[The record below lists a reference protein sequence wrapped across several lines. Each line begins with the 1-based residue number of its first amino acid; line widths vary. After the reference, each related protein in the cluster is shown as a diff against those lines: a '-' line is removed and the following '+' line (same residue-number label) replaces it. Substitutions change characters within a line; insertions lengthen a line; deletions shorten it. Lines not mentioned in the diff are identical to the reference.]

1 MYYNCH
7 SCFSLRYGTLTV
19 DDLLDLAEARGF
31 ETLGLTDINNTS
43 AGLEFIMKARKR
55 GIRPILGI
63 EFRVNNR
70 LRYIG
75 LARNAFG
82 WRGLCE
88 FLSEYGARNN
98 GLYQATAEVSEE
110 DLENLVFPERALEIP
125 ETLFVYP
132 FSQAPPLDQLREFE
146 YVAIRPAELNR
157 LYSSPYR
164 YAGRKLV
171 AFTPV
176 TFRDKVGFNT
186 HRLLRAIDRNSL
198 LTKQETWDVAAQDEF
213 MYPLGDLLRF
223 YQQHTQ
229 IVTNT
234 LQLMDLC
241 DFEMSFDAPKNK
253 KFFTGSQQDDLLLLE
268 KLTWDGVRYRYGHL
282 SSLNSMGSSGKSS
295 GPEDSSRKS
304 SGSEGKLENGSGAE
318 ESFGDSS
325 GSEDS
330 SGKGSGSESGLAAR
344 AAAWRTVEERVRKE
358 LEIINRLG
366 FSAYFLITW
375 DFVRYGQS
383 RGFFHV
389 GRGSGANSIVAY
401 CMGITD
407 VDPIELNLYFE
418 RFLNPHRTS
427 PPDFDIDFSWKDR
440 DDVIDYVFKRY
451 GRKYTTLMATY
462 NTFKG
467 RSIIRE
473 LGKVFGLPKSEID
486 LLVARRHAPQ
496 IDDHIVKLIY
506 RYGKELDG
514 KPNYLGIHPGGIL
527 ISEEPVRSYA
537 ATEIPPKGFPVVQF
551 DMFVAEDAG
560 LYKYDVLS
568 QRGLGHIKDSAIQV
582 QQNRKVTVDVH
593 QVRDFKEDPKI
604 AALVQ
609 QGDTIG
615 CFYVES
621 PAMRQLL
628 RKLHCDNYLTLVAAS
643 SVIRPGVAR
652 SGMMRQFIERHN
664 ASQDFEMALTNSDP
678 RICEAVGS
686 VSKKAGDS
694 KDTGADLQMRENFE
708 AYESLKKSWY
718 MHPKME
724 AILGETYGVMVYQ
737 EDVIKVA
744 HHFGGVGLG
753 EADVLRR
760 GMSGKYRSK
769 NHFEMLRENY
779 FKNCREMGYE
789 ESVTAEVWRQMESFS
804 GYSFCK
810 AHSAS
815 FAVESYQSLFFK
827 AHYPREF
834 MVGVINNFGGFY
846 RTEVY
851 IHEARRG
858 GATIE
863 PPCINEG
870 GYLTGIHGETIWLGL
885 IHVQGLEKK
894 TAVGI
899 EMERR
904 TNGAF
909 QDINDLLRRVAIGLE
924 TLTTLIRVGALR
936 FTGKTKKALLW
947 EANLKFAKE
956 APRKQKAELFASKGR
971 NWSLPDLPDDPLED
985 AYDELELLGY
995 IISPL
1000 RESAPVFDS
1009 KRLENAV
1016 TPPIYTLLE
1025 QPLDPREVLAK
1036 DFAARVGQVIAIT
1049 GFLICT
1055 KRVRTIKG
1063 DMMGFSDF
1071 IDVRGDFF
1079 DTVLFP
1085 DAYEKYNLSYGQL
1098 YRLRGKLVDDFG
1110 VVAVEVRSVERLA
1123 YRGDPRN
1130 E

>member
-19 DDLLDLAEARGF
+19 DDLLDLAEVRGLDC
-31 ETLGLTDINNTS
+31 LGLTDINNTS

-98 GLYQATAEVSEE
+98 ELYQAAVEE
-110 DLENLVFPERALEIP
+110 EGEECRGGGFPERAPEIP
-125 ETLFVYP
+125 ETLFIYP
-132 FSQAPPLDQLREFE
+132 FSQAPHPEQLRDFE
-146 YVAIRPAELNR
+146 YAAIRPAELNR

-171 AFTPV
+171 AFMPV

-186 HRLLRAIDRNSL
+186 HRLLRAIDRNTL
-198 LTKQETWDVAAQDEF
+198 LTKQEAWDVAAKDEF
-213 MYPLGDLLRF
+213 MYPMSDYLRF
-223 YQQHTQ
+223 FQQHSQ

-234 LQLMDLC
+234 LRLMELC
-241 DFEMSFDAPKNK
+241 DFEMTFDGPKNK
-253 KFFTGSQQDDLLLLE
+253 KYFTGSRYDDRLLLE
-268 KLTWDGVRYRYGHL
+268 KLTWDGVKYRYGAD
-282 SSLNSMGSSGKSS
+282 SSGIGGSSGKSS
-295 GPEDSSRKS
+295 G
-304 SGSEGKLENGSGAE
+304 SGSLWKE
-318 ESFGDSS
+318 
-325 GSEDS
+325 
-330 SGKGSGSESGLAAR
+330 
-344 AAAWRTVEERVRKE
+344 VQERVQKE
-358 LEIINRLG
+358 LEIIDRLG

-473 LGKVFGLPKSEID
+473 LGKVFGLPKAEID

-496 IDDHIVKLIY
+496 VDDHIVKLIY
-506 RYGKELDG
+506 RYGRELDG

-582 QQNRKVTVDVH
+582 KENRKVTVDVH
-593 QVRDFKEDPKI
+593 QVRDFKADPKI
-604 AALVQ
+604 AELVKR
-609 QGDTIG
+609 GDTIG

-664 ASQDFEMALTNSDP
+664 ASIAFSREMTELESQVGTKPQGPDQEIEDMTCLTVEGIVGEE
-678 RICEAVGS
+678 RWKGRVEAHEV
-686 VSKKAGDS
+686 
-694 KDTGADLQMRENFE
+694 
-708 AYESLKKSWY
+708 LKKSWY
-718 MHPKME
+718 LHPKME
-724 AILGETYGVMVYQ
+724 SILGETYGVMVYQ

-779 FKNCREMGYE
+779 FKNCREMGYDE
-789 ESVTAEVWRQMESFS
+789 TVTAEVWRQMESFS

-858 GATIE
+858 GAMIE
-863 PPCINEG
+863 PPCVNQG
-870 GYLTGIHGETIWLGL
+870 RYLTSIQGETIWLGL

-894 TAVGI
+894 VAVGI
-899 EMERR
+899 EIERR
-904 TNGAF
+904 TNGEF
-909 QDINDLLRRVAIGLE
+909 NDLDDLVRRVPIGLE

-936 FTGKTKKALLW
+936 FTEKTKKHLLW
-947 EANLKFAKE
+947 KANLKFAKE
-956 APRKQKAELFASKGR
+956 VPRKQKAELFASSGR

-995 IISPL
+995 IVSPL
-1000 RESAPVFDS
+1000 EETAPVFDL
-1009 KRLENAV
+1009 KRLEGAV
-1016 TPPIYTLLE
+1016 TPPIFTLLE
-1025 QPLDPREVLAK
+1025 EPLAPYEVLAG
-1036 DFAARVGQVIAIT
+1036 DFDSRIGQMVHIT

-1079 DTVLFP
+1079 DAVLFP
-1085 DAYEKYNLSYGQL
+1085 DAYEQFNMSYGQI
-1098 YRLRGKLVDDFG
+1098 YRLQGKLVDDFG
-1110 VVAVEVRSVERLA
+1110 VVAVEVKTVERLA

>member
-19 DDLLDLAEARGF
+19 DDLLDLAEARGLDC
-31 ETLGLTDINNTS
+31 LGLTDINNTS

-75 LARNAFG
+75 LARNAYG

-88 FLSEYGARNN
+88 FLSEYGARNHN
-98 GLYQATAEVSEE
+98 LYQAVAEEASEE
-110 DLENLVFPERALEIP
+110 QAIPGFPERAPEIP
-125 ETLFVYP
+125 EALFIYP
-132 FSQAPPLDQLREFE
+132 FALAPPPDQLRDFE
-146 YVAIRPAELNR
+146 YAAIRPAELNR

-164 YAGRKLV
+164 YAGQKLV
-171 AFTPV
+171 AFMPV

-186 HRLLRAIDRNSL
+186 HRLLRAIDRNTL
-198 LTKQETWDVAAQDEF
+198 LTKQEPWDVAAKDEL
-213 MYPLGDLLRF
+213 MYPMSDYLRF
-223 YQQHTQ
+223 FQQHTR

-234 LQLMDLC
+234 LQLMERC
-241 DFEMSFDAPKNK
+241 DFEMTFDAPKNK
-253 KFFTGSQQDDLLLLE
+253 KYFTGSSYDDKLLLE
-268 KLTWDGVRYRYGHL
+268 KLAWDGVRYRYGEGAN
-282 SSLNSMGSSGKSS
+282 SLRQNSGSG
-295 GPEDSSRKS
+295 DSPASS
-304 SGSEGKLENGSGAE
+304 SGSGGGTLGVSHKWKEV
-318 ESFGDSS
+318 
-325 GSEDS
+325 ED
-330 SGKGSGSESGLAAR
+330 
-344 AAAWRTVEERVRKE
+344 RVRKE
-358 LEIINRLG
+358 LEIIDRLG

-401 CMGITD
+401 CIGITD

-440 DDVIDYVFKRY
+440 DEVIDYVFKRY

-473 LGKVFGLPKSEID
+473 LGKVFGLPKAEID

-506 RYGKELDG
+506 RYGNELDG

-527 ISEEPVRSYA
+527 ITEEPVRSYA

-568 QRGLGHIKDSAIQV
+568 QRGLGHIKDSAVQV
-582 QQNRKVTVDVH
+582 KENRKVTVDVH
-593 QVRDFKEDPKI
+593 QVREFKADPKI
-604 AALVQ
+604 ADLVRR
-609 QGDTIG
+609 GDTIG

-664 ASQDFEMALTNSDP
+664 ASRAF
-678 RICEAVGS
+678 
-686 VSKKAGDS
+686 
-694 KDTGADLQMRENFE
+694 LQEKE
-708 AYESLKKSWY
+708 GLKKSWY
-718 MHPKME
+718 LHPKME
-724 AILGETYGVMVYQ
+724 SILGETYGVMVYQ

-753 EADVLRR
+753 EANVLRR

-769 NHFEMLRENY
+769 NHFDMLRDNY
-779 FKNCREMGYE
+779 FRNCREMGYDE
-789 ESVTAEVWRQMESFS
+789 TVTAEVWRQMESFS

-858 GATIE
+858 GAVIA

-870 GYLTGIHGETIWLGL
+870 RYLTSIREETIWLGL
-885 IHVQGLEKK
+885 IHVQGLEKRI
-894 TAVGI
+894 AVGI

-904 TNGAF
+904 TNGKF
-909 QDINDLLRRVAIGLE
+909 IDLNDLVRRVPVGLE

-936 FTGKTKKALLW
+936 FTGKTKKSLLW

-956 APRKQKAELFASKGR
+956 APRKQKAELFATGGR
-971 NWSLPDLPDDPLED
+971 NWSLPNLPDDPLED

-995 IISPL
+995 IVSPL
-1000 RESAPVFDS
+1000 RETAPVFDP
-1009 KRLENAV
+1009 KRLQGAV
-1016 TPPIYTLLE
+1016 TPPVFTLLE
-1025 QPLDPREVLAK
+1025 QPLAPYEVLAL
-1036 DFAARVGQVIAIT
+1036 DFPSRIGQTVHIT

-1079 DTVLFP
+1079 DAVLFP
-1085 DAYEKYNLSYGQL
+1085 DAYEQFNLSYGQL
-1098 YRLRGKLVDDFG
+1098 YRLQGRLVDDFG
-1110 VVAVEVRSVERLA
+1110 VVGVEVKAVERLA
-1123 YRGDPRN
+1123 YRADPRN